1 MLLWGGRPLIAADS
15 GGVEE
20 NGGVENP
27 PALPTPLGAP
37 GWEWCCPAVPMVA
50 TLGPAPA
57 EPMAAPAPDEPVAV
71 QKTLATIC
79 EGVMPT
85 TGTLALG

>member
-1 MLLWGGRPLIAADS
+1 MAVDN

-27 PALPTPLGAP
+27 PVFPTALGGP
-37 GWEWCCPAVPMVA
+37 GWEWCCPTVPRVP
-50 TLGPAPA
+50 TLGPPPA
-57 EPMAAPAPDEPVAV
+57 EPKAPPAPDEPVAV

-79 EGVMPT
+79 DGVMPT

>member
-1 MLLWGGRPLIAADS
+1 MAVDN

-20 NGGVENP
+20 NDGGVNP
-27 PALPTPLGAP
+27 PVFPTAP
-37 GWEWCCPAVPMVA
+37 RVP
-50 TLGPAPA
+50 TLGPTPP
-57 EPMAAPAPDEPVAV
+57 EPMPPPDEPVAV

-85 TGTLALG
+85 TGTLALGYVILLARPGM

>member
-1 MLLWGGRPLIAADS
+1 MAADD

-20 NGGVENP
+20 NGGVEKP
-27 PALPTPLGAP
+27 PACPRAAGTPGIEWWGAP
-37 GWEWCCPAVPMVA
+37 TGPSPP
-50 TLGPAPA
+50 TLGTPPA
-57 EPMAAPAPDEPVAV
+57 EPMAPAVLDEPVAV